1 MGDNS
6 AFNNKQNPQ
15 HKLLMARQTKQNS
28 DRIPPAPQSFRIKDN
43 KNVNI
48 KQETQGQPL
57 AQGTFKYKEGVC
69 VIVVLSECSI
79 NMINKKD
86 FTLYHCCKT

>member
-1 MGDNS
+1 
-6 AFNNKQNPQ
+6 
-15 HKLLMARQTKQNS
+15 MARQAKQNC

-57 AQGTFKYKEGVC
+57 AQGTF
-69 VIVVLSECSI
+69 
-79 NMINKKD
+79 
-86 FTLYHCCKT
+86 